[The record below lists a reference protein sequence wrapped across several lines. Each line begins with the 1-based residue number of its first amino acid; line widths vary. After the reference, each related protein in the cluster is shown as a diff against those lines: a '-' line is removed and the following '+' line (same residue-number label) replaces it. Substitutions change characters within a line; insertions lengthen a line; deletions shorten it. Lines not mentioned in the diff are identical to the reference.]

1 MTFSWKK
8 SLLVICKIVGLFV
21 NTLVADEYSL
31 LNIDNLTQPIQ
42 MQLPQKQ
49 KTLSKFFSIFLK

>member
-1 MTFSWKK
+1 MTFTWKK